1 MHDKD
6 YEVGYCC
13 PPRDTQF
20 QKGQSGNPKGRPR
33 KKGSIELDL
42 DKVLDQRVRVQS
54 SGGSKSMDAR
64 EAALRMQV
72 AKALKGNIQAAKHVL
87 KQFEKY
93 DAIAPPRSKIQ
104 TGVVIAPRASFIKPE
119 RDS

>member
-1 MHDKD
+1 MRDKD
-6 YEVGYCC
+6 YQVGFGR

-42 DKVLDQRVRVQS
+42 DQVLDQQVRVRLP
-54 SGGSKSMDAR
+54 GGSKNMDAR
-64 EAALRMQV
+64 EATLRVQV
-72 AKALKGNIQAAKHVL
+72 DKALKGNIQSARYVL

-93 DAIAPPRSKIQ
+93 EAITPPRSKIQ
-104 TGVVIAPRASFIKPE
+104 TGVVIAPRAPVQE
-119 RDS
+119 HENDT

>member
-1 MHDKD
+1 MSDKG
-6 YEVGYCC
+6 YNVGYGR
-13 PPRDTQF
+13 PPRETQF

-33 KKGSIELDL
+33 KKGTVELDL
-42 DKVLDQRVRVQS
+42 DQVLDQRVRVQS
-54 SGGSKSMDAR
+54 PGGSKSMDTR

-72 AKALKGNIQAAKHVL
+72 AKALKGNIHAAKHVL

-93 DAIAPPRSKIQ
+93 DAITPPRSKIQ
-104 TGVVIAPRASFIKPE
+104 TGVVIAPRASFKKPE